1 MKIKENNN
9 VRASI
14 FARAVFLLQEEED
27 QETGTANNKILM
39 NEIGVKKKSKYSFF
53 LYFQGGRIA
62 KQKSS

>member
-27 QETGTANNKILM
+27 QVVGIDT
-39 NEIGVKKKSKYSFF
+39 KKLKEKNSPRKKRSKVVCNF
-53 LYFQGGRIA
+53 
-62 KQKSS
+62 

>member
-27 QETGTANNKILM
+27 QEMGTKSNKFMMKEM
-39 NEIGVKKKSKYSFF
+39 NVKKKSKFSIVF
-53 LYFQGGRIA
+53 L
-62 KQKSS
+62 